1 MIELFDADRLL
12 PRRDW
17 SLALAGLAL
26 AVVGIGMGSYGLSLQ
41 TRLHA
46 AELQRADI
54 DQRLRQATAQPAPS
68 GALLADLQREAER
81 LEAEV
86 APDPRL
92 PSTPGPTPSQWML
105 RLAELGSTEVSLS
118 KVEVD
123 RIGSVRIEGMAT
135 SPQAVSRFLQSW
147 DQAQQQA
154 TPVPARAIEVRQD
167 PASAPLLRFQLR
179 ATAPPS
185 KART

>member
-1 MIELFDADRLL
+1 MIELFDAERLL

-17 SLALAGLAL
+17 SLPLAGLAL
-26 AVVGIGMGSYGLSLQ
+26 AVAGIGIGSYGLSLQ
-41 TRLHA
+41 TRLQA
-46 AELQRADI
+46 TERQRSEL
-54 DQRLRQATAQPAPS
+54 DQRLREAKVVPTTT

-105 RLAELGSTEVSLS
+105 RLGELGSSEVSLS

-123 RIGSVRIEGMAT
+123 RGGSVRIEGMAT

-147 DQAQQQA
+147 DQAQLQA

-167 PASAPLLRFQLR
+167 TTSAPLLRFQLR
-179 ATAPPS
+179 ATAPQS
-185 KART
+185 KARS